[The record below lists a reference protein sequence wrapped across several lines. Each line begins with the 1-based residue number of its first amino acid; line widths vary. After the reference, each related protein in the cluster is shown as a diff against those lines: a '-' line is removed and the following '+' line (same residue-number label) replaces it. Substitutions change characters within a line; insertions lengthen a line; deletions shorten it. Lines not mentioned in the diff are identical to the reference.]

1 MVVDCDSK
9 EKRIAVEQALREEA
23 KTVGIAY
30 HWPKR
35 LVKPI
40 KTIREAYKAAG
51 EVNLKDTK
59 VDLTHADMRIRPSDD
74 GTRIIV
80 QYREKRNGANSRFDH
95 LETLPV
101 PIIAE
106 ERNNHPSH
114 GQSHNNHTKTQT
126 NVLRRS
132 LARNQRQHEKKHPQT
147 NRPIHHQ
154 ETPHL

>member
-1 MVVDCDSK
+1 MGAITKDVKEKWTIPLVVDCDSK

-106 ERNNHPSH
+106 ERKSNGIRDNKIKSAFP
-114 GQSHNNHTKTQT
+114 
-126 NVLRRS
+126 NVKF
-132 LARNQRQHEKKHPQT
+132 EF
-147 NRPIHHQ
+147 
-154 ETPHL
+154 